1 MLTPVERILFVVAAL
16 LSLTLTA
23 IAVRRIVRTI
33 GRGQGKPEL
42 GQLGRRIVEAAVTF
56 VTFLPTFRVRRWTSV
71 FHALVGWGFTFY
83 LLVNVIDV
91 TEAFLPGYV
100 FLEGA
105 TLGDLFRMGA
115 DVFSV
120 LVLVGMAYLI
130 VRRFVVRPSSLGVRD
145 STLLHPK
152 ARSGIRRDSAI
163 VAGFI
168 VLHVGGRF
176 VGQSFLLARE
186 GPDAWQPFASAVAAV
201 WSGWSEAALG
211 AALHVCFWLALG
223 LILAFLPYFLYS
235 KHLHLFFAPI
245 NFLLKPRRLSMGAL
259 DRLNF
264 DDSSIEQFG
273 ASRLEHLSW
282 TGLVDAY
289 ACIMCNRC
297 QDACPAYT
305 TGKVLSP
312 AALEINK
319 RYFLNQE
326 GGRLAAGEAS
336 SQSLL
341 EFAITPEAVWA
352 CTACGACVDVCPVGN
367 EPMRDILEI
376 RRHLVLTESAFPEQL
391 QAAFRGMERT
401 SNPWGIGPE
410 KRLEWAAGLD
420 VPLASQAPDAE
431 ILWWVGCA
439 PATDARAQ
447 KTARALAQVLHAA
460 GVRFAVLGS
469 EERCSGDSARR
480 SGNEYLFHELA
491 QANVETLNRV
501 APKRIVTTCPH
512 CLHTLKN
519 EYPAFGG
526 HYQVMHHTELLQELV
541 AQGRLR
547 LQDAVPSELL
557 TFHDPCFLGRQN
569 GVVEAPRQLLGLAG
583 ASLAEMTDH
592 GRRSLCCGAGGGQMW
607 KEEEH
612 GDQRVSQL
620 RLQQARAT
628 GAKVVA
634 VGCPFCLVMLG
645 DAAREQADPLD
656 VRDVVEVVAERVVPR
671 AG

>member
-1 MLTPVERILFVVAAL
+1 MLTPVERILFVLAAL
-16 LSLTLTA
+16 ISLTLTA
-23 IAVRRIVRTI
+23 VAVRRIIRTI
-33 GRGQGKPEL
+33 GRGQGRPEL
-42 GQLGRRIVEAAVTF
+42 GQLGRRVVEALAKF
-56 VTFLPTFRVRRWTSV
+56 VTFSPTFQVRRWTSV

-100 FLEGA
+100 FLDGA
-105 TLGDLFRMGA
+105 TLGDVFRLAA
-115 DVFSV
+115 DVLSV
-120 LVLVGMAYLI
+120 AVLIGMAYLI
-130 VRRFVVRPSSLGVRD
+130 VRRFIVRPSSLTVRD
-145 STLLHPK
+145 TTLLHPK

-168 VLHVGGRF
+168 VLHVGARF
-176 VGQSFLLARE
+176 VGQSFRLALE
-186 GPDAWQPFASAVAAV
+186 GSDPWQPFASALAGAWAGWDQAALAAAV
-201 WSGWSEAALG
+201 
-211 AALHVCFWLALG
+211 HVCFWLALG

-264 DDSSIEQFG
+264 DDPSIEQFG

-282 TGLVDAY
+282 TGVVDAY

-297 QDACPAYT
+297 QDACPAYA

-341 EFAITPEAVWA
+341 EFAITAEAVWA
-352 CTACGACVDVCPVGN
+352 CTACGACIDVCPVGV

-391 QAAFRGMERT
+391 QAAFRGMERS
-401 SNPWGIGPE
+401 SNPWSIGPE
-410 KRLEWAAGLD
+410 KRLEWAAGLE
-420 VPLASQAPDAE
+420 VPTVASTKDFE

-447 KTARALAQVLHAA
+447 KTARAFAAVLKAA
-460 GVRFAVLGS
+460 GVRYAVLGS
-469 EERCSGDSARR
+469 EERCTGDSARR
-480 SGNEYLFHELA
+480 AGNEYLFHELA
-491 QANVETLNRV
+491 TANVETLNRV

-526 HYQVMHHTELLQELV
+526 RFEVIHHTELLQELM
-541 AQGRLR
+541 AQGRLK
-547 LQDAVPSELL
+547 LQGAVPQELL
-557 TFHDPCFLGRQN
+557 TFHDPCYLGRQN
-569 GVVEAPRQLLGLAG
+569 GVVEAPRQALGMAG
-583 ASLAEMTDH
+583 ATVTEMADH
-592 GRRSLCCGAGGGQMW
+592 GSRSLCCGAGGGQMW
-607 KEEEH
+607 KEEER
-612 GDQRVSQL
+612 GDLRVNQL
-620 RLQQARAT
+620 RLRQARAT

-634 VGCPFCLVMLG
+634 VACPFCLVMLG

-656 VRDVVEVVAERVVPR
+656 VRDVVEIVAERVVPA

>member
-1 MLTPVERILFVVAAL
+1 MLTPVERILFVLAAL
-16 LSLTLTA
+16 ISLSLTA
-23 IAVRRIVRTI
+23 IAARRIVRTI
-33 GRGQGKPEL
+33 GRGQGQPEL
-42 GQLGRRIVEAAVTF
+42 GQLGRRVVEALVKF
-56 VTFLPTFRVRRWTSV
+56 VTFSPTFRVRRWTSL

-83 LLVNVIDV
+83 LLVNLIDV
-91 TEAFLPGYV
+91 TEAFFPGVV
-100 FLEGA
+100 FLAGA
-105 TLGDLFRMGA
+105 TLSDLFRLGA
-115 DVFSV
+115 DIFSV
-120 LVLVGMAYLI
+120 FVLVGMAYLI
-130 VRRFVVRPSSLGVRD
+130 VRRFIVRPDSLSVR
-145 STLLHPK
+145 STTLLHPK
-152 ARSGIRRDSAI
+152 ARLGIRRDSAI

-168 VLHVGGRF
+168 VLHVGARF
-176 VGQSFLLARE
+176 VGQSFLLALD
-186 GPDAWQPFASAVAAV
+186 GPDAWQPFASTLAGAWA
-201 WSGWSEAALG
+201 GWNEASLVV
-211 AALHVCFWLALG
+211 ALHVCFWFALG

-245 NFLLKPRRLSMGAL
+245 NFLLKPRRSSMGTL

-264 DDSSIEQFG
+264 DDPSIEQFG

-297 QDACPAYT
+297 QDACPAYA

-326 GGRLAAGEAS
+326 GGRLAAGQPS

-352 CTACGACVDVCPVGN
+352 CTACGACIDVCPVGV

-401 SNPWGIGPE
+401 SNPWNLGPE
-410 KRLEWAAGLD
+410 KRLEWAVGLD
-420 VPLASQAPDAE
+420 VPLVSQAPDAE

-447 KTARALAQVLHAA
+447 KTARALAEVLHAA

-501 APKRIVTTCPH
+501 SPKRIVTTCPH

-526 HYQVMHHTELLQELV
+526 TYQVIHHTELLQELM
-541 AQGRLR
+541 AQGRLK
-547 LQDAVPSELL
+547 LQGAAPQELL
-557 TFHDPCFLGRQN
+557 TFHDPCYLGRQN
-569 GVVEAPRQLLGLAG
+569 GVVEAPRQALGMAG
-583 ASLAEMTDH
+583 ARLTEMADH

-612 GDQRVSQL
+612 GDQRVNQL

-634 VGCPFCLVMLG
+634 VGCPFCLIMLG
-645 DAAREQADPLD
+645 DAAREQADPLE

>member
-1 MLTPVERILFVVAAL
+1 MLTPVERILFVLAAL
-16 LSLTLTA
+16 ISLTLTA
-23 IAVRRIVRTI
+23 IAARRIVRTI
-33 GRGQGKPEL
+33 GRGQGQPEL
-42 GQLGRRIVEAAVTF
+42 GQLGRRVVEALVKF
-56 VTFLPTFRVRRWTSV
+56 VTFSPTFRVRRWTSL

-83 LLVNVIDV
+83 LLVNLIDV
-91 TEAFLPGYV
+91 TEAFLPGVV

-105 TLGDLFRMGA
+105 TLGDLFRLGA
-115 DVFSV
+115 DIFSV
-120 LVLVGMAYLI
+120 CILVGMAYLI
-130 VRRFVVRPSSLGVRD
+130 VRRFIVRPSSLSVR
-145 STLLHPK
+145 STTLLHPK
-152 ARSGIRRDSAI
+152 ARFGIRRDSAI

-168 VLHVGGRF
+168 VLHVGARF
-176 VGQSFLLARE
+176 VGQSFLLALD
-186 GPDAWQPFASAVAAV
+186 GPDAWQPFASTLAGAWA
-201 WSGWSEAALG
+201 GWNEASLVV
-211 AALHVCFWLALG
+211 ALHVCFWFALG

-245 NFLLKPRRLSMGAL
+245 NFLLKPRRSSMGTL

-264 DDSSIEQFG
+264 DDPSIEQFG
-273 ASRLEHLSW
+273 ASRLEQLSW

-297 QDACPAYT
+297 QDACPAYA

-326 GGRLAAGEAS
+326 GGRLAAGQPS

-352 CTACGACVDVCPVGN
+352 CTACGACIDVCPVGN

-401 SNPWGIGPE
+401 SNPWSLGPE
-410 KRLEWAAGLD
+410 KRLEWAVGLD
-420 VPLASQAPDAE
+420 VPLVSQAPDAE

-501 APKRIVTTCPH
+501 SPKRIVTTCPH

-526 HYQVMHHTELLQELV
+526 TYQVVHHTELLQELM
-541 AQGRLR
+541 AQGRLK
-547 LQDAVPSELL
+547 LQGAAPQELL
-557 TFHDPCFLGRQN
+557 TFHDPCYLGRQN
-569 GVVEAPRQLLGLAG
+569 GVVEAPRQALGMAG
-583 ASLAEMTDH
+583 ARLTEMADH

-612 GDQRVSQL
+612 GDLRVNQL

-656 VRDVVEVVAERVVPR
+656 VRDVVEVIAERVVPR